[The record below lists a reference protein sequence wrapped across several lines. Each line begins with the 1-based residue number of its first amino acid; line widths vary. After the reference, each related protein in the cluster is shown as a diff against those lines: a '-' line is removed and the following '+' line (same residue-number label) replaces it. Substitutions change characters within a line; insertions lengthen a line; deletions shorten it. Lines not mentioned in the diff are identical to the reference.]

1 MDTVTSNAAMPLAT
15 VPDLPMHEL
24 LALEAVCRLGSV
36 QAAAEALHVTPS
48 GISHRISS
56 LEQRIG
62 SPLLRRRGRGVVLT
76 DVAQSYVAAISPGLA
91 AFAAATQALL
101 DREHRRV
108 RIATAAAI
116 GMAWLLPRLQR
127 YAQLHPQVRFELL
140 TVTTADELPPDQ
152 WDLLIHYGSSARR
165 GALRGTLFQ
174 EKLIQVCAP
183 GLANQNPAHAGTPAE
198 PRQRLATLRLTQLDI
213 AGAASG
219 RRNTRDEAHAQL
231 VFDDALAMLE
241 AASAGAGVA
250 WSTETAARPYLAQ
263 GRLARASEDVRDG
276 LRYAADLSEAGQ
288 LKPLATACHAWL
300 IEHAGEH

>member
-1 MDTVTSNAAMPLAT
+1 
-15 VPDLPMHEL
+15 
-24 LALEAVCRLGSV
+24 
-36 QAAAEALHVTPS
+36 
-48 GISHRISS
+48 
-56 LEQRIG
+56 
-62 SPLLRRRGRGVVLT
+62 
-76 DVAQSYVAAISPGLA
+76 
-91 AFAAATQALL
+91 
-101 DREHRRV
+101 
-108 RIATAAAI
+108 
-116 GMAWLLPRLQR
+116 
-127 YAQLHPQVRFELL
+127 
-140 TVTTADELPPDQ
+140 
-152 WDLLIHYGSSARR
+152 
-165 GALRGTLFQ
+165 
-174 EKLIQVCAP
+174 
-183 GLANQNPAHAGTPAE
+183 
-198 PRQRLATLRLTQLDI
+198 LRLTQLDI